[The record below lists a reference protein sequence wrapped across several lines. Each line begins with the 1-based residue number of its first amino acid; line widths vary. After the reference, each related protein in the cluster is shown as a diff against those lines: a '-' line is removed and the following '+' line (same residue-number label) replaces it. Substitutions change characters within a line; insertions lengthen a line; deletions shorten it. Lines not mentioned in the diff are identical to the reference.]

1 MAGKGKSMV
10 AYDWLIAYQVGFKNG
25 EIPYCEVATQ
35 FNHSNSIPNDNYQGE
50 TNFILQSKHENQET
64 IVIKKDLVN
73 KLSFEAKDVVKL
85 LLNSPS
91 EIVDSFSTSKYKCT
105 SKNKIMEYLV
115 QNMKW
120 PKKKVVKVFTELKTF
135 TKELDQLE

>member
-25 EIPYCEVATQ
+25 SIPYCELTTQ
-35 FNHSNSIPNDNYQGE
+35 FNHSNSIANDNYQGE
-50 TNFILQSKHENQET
+50 TNFILQSKYESQET
-64 IVIKKDLVN
+64 VVIKKDLVN
-73 KLSFEAKDVVKL
+73 KLSYEAKDVVKL

-91 EIVDSFSTSKYKCT
+91 EIVDSFSTPKYKCT
-105 SKNKIMEYLV
+105 SKNKIMEYLI

-120 PKKKVVKVFTELKTF
+120 PKKKVTKVFTELKTF
-135 TKELDQLE
+135 TKELDQLG